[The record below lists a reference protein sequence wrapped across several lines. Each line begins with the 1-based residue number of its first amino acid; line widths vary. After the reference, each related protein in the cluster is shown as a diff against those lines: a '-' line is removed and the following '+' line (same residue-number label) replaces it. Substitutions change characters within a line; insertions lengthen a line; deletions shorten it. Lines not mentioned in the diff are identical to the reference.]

1 MNLLDIQLEQLDKI
15 GLINDQIAALKE
27 QAEQMK
33 DVFKNA
39 GEGEYEG
46 NLYKGTVYISCA
58 DRVDY
63 AKALEEAGLVIP
75 AEILAKYTK
84 QTVSIGMRVSKRK
97 GK

>member
-15 GLINDQIAALKE
+15 GLINDQIAVLKE
-27 QAEQMK
+27 QAEEIK

-46 NLYKGTVYISCA
+46 NLYKGCVYMSTTNTI
-58 DRVDY
+58 DY
-63 AKALEEAGLVIP
+63 KTILEKMGVVIP
-75 AEILAKYTK
+75 AELLKQHTK
-84 QTVSIGMRVSKRK
+84 QTVSISMRVTKRK